1 MSDSHISRRRW
12 LAVSPFG
19 AGWVAVLAAQEHA
32 HDVMRS
38 AAPAALTALS
48 PAEAMEI
55 SAIASQIIPSGE
67 SPGAREAGVI
77 YFIDRALA
85 TFDADKR
92 ALYTKGLEEAER
104 KRAEL
109 FPGSTNIAE
118 LHADQQ
124 VRLLEAIENTEFF
137 EQVRTHCIMGFFGN
151 PGYGGNRGL
160 AGWKL
165 IGFEDRFQFEPPFG
179 YYDRPDGPQ
188 GKP

>member
-1 MSDSHISRRRW
+1 MPDSHISRRQW
-12 LAVSPFG
+12 LAVSPLG

-32 HDVMRS
+32 HEVMRS
-38 AAPAALTALS
+38 AAPPVLSVFS

-55 SAIASQIIPSGE
+55 SAIAGQIIPSGE
-67 SPGAREAGVI
+67 SPGAREAGII

-85 TFDADKR
+85 TFDASKR
-92 ALYTKGLEEAER
+92 ALYTKGLEEAEQ
-104 KRAEL
+104 KRTEL
-109 FPGSTNIAE
+109 FPGSKNIAE
-118 LHADQQ
+118 LPADQQ

-151 PGYGGNRGL
+151 PSYGGNRSL

-165 IGFEDRFQFEPPFG
+165 IGFEDRFHFEPPFG
-179 YYDRPDGPQ
+179 YYDRPGSPQ

>member
-1 MSDSHISRRRW
+1 
-12 LAVSPFG
+12 
-19 AGWVAVLAAQEHA
+19 
-32 HDVMRS
+32 
-38 AAPAALTALS
+38 
-48 PAEAMEI
+48 MEI
-55 SAIASQIIPSGE
+55 SAIASQIIPSDD

-92 ALYTKGLEEAER
+92 GLYTKGLEDAER

-109 FPGSTNIAE
+109 FPGSKNIAE
-118 LHADQQ
+118 LHAEQQ
-124 VRLLEAIENTEFF
+124 IRLLEAIETTEFF

-151 PGYGGNRGL
+151 PSYGGNRDL

-165 IGFEDRFQFEPPFG
+165 IGFEDHFEPPFG
-179 YYDRPDGPQ
+179 YYDGPGGAQ